1 MDDIILTHALNGS
14 LQTNY
19 QEINALVKQN
29 LENGSLPYYTDLP
42 SPQDTNV
49 INGRHFQDI
58 NQQKIELKAAAIGS
72 KRNLWIYGADAAYLG
87 LELKSSQ
94 PKEYQA
100 AKKEHS
106 SFNCKPVLVYANI
119 REKLVSGQG
128 NNAHI
133 NVAAEGLG
141 CDVQCAYLL
150 DQFTEKSI
158 QKIFS
163 LASLERKLSDSPVQN
178 RASLIAKEIV
188 KNITTYNT
196 GEHEIK
202 RRADIKR
209 NFQLNMQKNSPLLQE
224 VKAKYNDIQKKY
236 TPEQKIIFDVYRK
249 HFMQQ
254 LCAERITSYSGEEKQ
269 KIDKAFHTLFA
280 YMDKNP
286 AQQAMLTHTI
296 FDAYAFT
303 ERLSH
308 HNFSFEPIFT
318 AEEALAKKHNL
329 EKITAAK
336 ASERADDTRFNTIID
351 ETKRQK
357 LKSRTYSMHISEE
370 RGMGL

>member
-1 MDDIILTHALNGS
+1 
-14 LQTNY
+14 
-19 QEINALVKQN
+19 
-29 LENGSLPYYTDLP
+29 
-42 SPQDTNV
+42 
-49 INGRHFQDI
+49 
-58 NQQKIELKAAAIGS
+58 
-72 KRNLWIYGADAAYLG
+72 
-87 LELKSSQ
+87 
-94 PKEYQA
+94 
-100 AKKEHS
+100 
-106 SFNCKPVLVYANI
+106 
-119 REKLVSGQG
+119 
-128 NNAHI
+128 
-133 NVAAEGLG
+133 
-141 CDVQCAYLL
+141 
-150 DQFTEKSI
+150 
-158 QKIFS
+158 
-163 LASLERKLSDSPVQN
+163 
-178 RASLIAKEIV
+178 
-188 KNITTYNT
+188 
-196 GEHEIK
+196 
-202 RRADIKR
+202 
-209 NFQLNMQKNSPLLQE
+209 
-224 VKAKYNDIQKKY
+224 
-236 TPEQKIIFDVYRK
+236 
-249 HFMQQ
+249 MQQ

>member
-1 MDDIILTHALNGS
+1 MDDIILTHALNGT

-19 QEINALVKQN
+19 QEINALIKHN
-29 LENGSLPYYTDLP
+29 LENGSLPYYADLP

-72 KRNLWIYGADAAYLG
+72 KRNLWIYGTDAAYLG

-94 PKEYQA
+94 PKEFQA
-100 AKKEHS
+100 AKKEHPH
-106 SFNCKPVLVYANI
+106 FNCKPVLVYANI

-128 NNAHI
+128 NNSHI

-141 CDVQCAYLL
+141 CDVQCAYLV

-163 LASLERKLSDSPVQN
+163 LAGLERKLSNQTSPVQN

-188 KNITTYNT
+188 KNITNYNT
-196 GEHEIK
+196 GEHERK

-224 VKAKYNDIQKKY
+224 VKSKFSDIQKNY
-236 TPEQKIIFDVYRK
+236 THEQKIIFDVYRK

-254 LCAERITSYSGEEKQ
+254 LCAERITSYSDEEKQ
-269 KIDKAFHTLFA
+269 KIDKAFYTIFEH
-280 YMDKNP
+280 MEKNP
-286 AQQAMLTHTI
+286 SQQSMLTHTI

-336 ASERADDTRFNTIID
+336 ASERADNTRLTTIY
-351 ETKRQK
+351 R
-357 LKSRTYSMHISEE
+357 
-370 RGMGL
+370 